1 MTKNNLNQQANFTEA
16 WLDLTL
22 SPPYVLLVVGSIDS
36 CEVIDPKQNDKVL
49 YKADYNNVSLWLLE
63 DEYELAEGRM
73 NNV

>member
-1 MTKNNLNQQANFTEA
+1 MTENNLNQQANFTEV

-36 CEVIDPKQNDKVL
+36 CKVIDPKQNNKVL
-49 YKADYNNVSLWLLE
+49 YKGDYNDVWFWLQE

-73 NNV
+73 NNE